1 MKRPR
6 TQKVQRQNHCVL
18 GEDGVGSS
26 PPANNFPGIL
36 VDSDRFDCLVENSG
50 LDVAPRRVEN
60 PIRQGQFQ
68 YVRRGIGQSARV
80 PWPQKQKVGGY
91 LLDTTKAV
99 ATRRGTRL
107 VVPTL
112 RAPGDQDTE
121 KDPSLAQSR
130 TILSIGNARLPA
142 QITASRLGDR

>member
-1 MKRPR
+1 MSLSGLGVRLGSNRPA
-6 TQKVQRQNHCVL
+6 T
-18 GEDGVGSS
+18 
-26 PPANNFPGIL
+26 NFPGIP

-60 PIRQGQFQ
+60 PIKQGEFQ

-107 VVPTL
+107 VDPTL

-121 KDPSLAQSR
+121 KDPSLVQY
-130 TILSIGNARLPA
+130 
-142 QITASRLGDR
+142 

>member
-1 MKRPR
+1 M
-6 TQKVQRQNHCVL
+6 
-18 GEDGVGSS
+18 
-26 PPANNFPGIL
+26 
-36 VDSDRFDCLVENSG
+36 DSDRFDCLVENSG

-60 PIRQGQFQ
+60 PIKQGQFQ

-107 VVPTL
+107 VGPTL
-112 RAPGDQDTE
+112 RTRGDQDTE
-121 KDPSLAQSR
+121 KDPNLAQY
-130 TILSIGNARLPA
+130 
-142 QITASRLGDR
+142 

>member
-1 MKRPR
+1 M
-6 TQKVQRQNHCVL
+6 
-18 GEDGVGSS
+18 
-26 PPANNFPGIL
+26 
-36 VDSDRFDCLVENSG
+36 DSDRFDCLVENTG
-50 LDVAPRRVEN
+50 LDVAPRRVET
-60 PIRQGQFQ
+60 PIKQGQFQ

-107 VVPTL
+107 VGPTL

-121 KDPSLAQSR
+121 KDPSLVQSR

-142 QITASRLGDR
+142 QITASRLGDRRVH

>member
-1 MKRPR
+1 MLVQGIPESYSANIQNEWR
-6 TQKVQRQNHCVL
+6 THL
-18 GEDGVGSS
+18 
-26 PPANNFPGIL
+26 
-36 VDSDRFDCLVENSG
+36 
-50 LDVAPRRVEN
+50 RRVEN
-60 PIRQGQFQ
+60 PIKQGEFQ

-107 VVPTL
+107 VGPTL

-121 KDPSLAQSR
+121 KNPSLVQY
-130 TILSIGNARLPA
+130 
-142 QITASRLGDR
+142 